1 MHRCGV
7 ARVRVST
14 RASAGVGVGSRGA
27 SVRHYRGKGQH
38 NGQCGGRCNLCAS
51 HCEAARVLRQ
61 ASRHRQ
67 HQLTCPQSH
76 PTPSPRVTEH
86 GLCLSNTFETL
97 RSLDQVFVLP
107 TARRQV
113 IRDTSIRV
121 GSIKQGF
128 SDLSFSG
135 TPTVMLYPFARSMDC
150 DFRTPSRLCAV
161 STKSSSFPL
170 QGGK

>member
-14 RASAGVGVGSRGA
+14 RASAGVGVGGRGA

-38 NGQCGGRCNLCAS
+38 NGQCEGRCNLCPS
-51 HCEAARVLRQ
+51 HCEAARALRQ

-86 GLCLSNTFETL
+86 GLCLSNTFETF
-97 RSLDQVFVLP
+97 RSLDRIFVLP

-113 IRDTSIRV
+113 IRDTSIGV

-128 SDLSFSG
+128 SDLSFFCHA
-135 TPTVMLYPFARSMDC
+135 TVMLYPFARSMGC

-161 STKSSSFPL
+161 LTGSSSFPL
-170 QGGK
+170 QGCK